1 MSLMLVSTDIGFLDR
16 YAMKQWNRCPNLSK
30 NSQAIRI
37 GIFFIACLVFSHPLI
52 AAISLQDPFPSSVK
66 FVLVQGGERRSQ
78 QEVPIAELY
87 VQAKH
92 RGRGSVSI
100 TYSPLTDGTHSVLY
114 QMVREDGRQFN
125 GGFCAEYE
133 ASNQQRRTYRLC
145 SLKALLSRPLREE
158 ETHLTSIIV
167 LDLSVE
173 L

>member
-1 MSLMLVSTDIGFLDR
+1 MSFILVATDIGFLDR
-16 YAMKQWNRCPNLSK
+16 YAMRQRKQYPNLSK

-37 GIFFIACLVFSHPLI
+37 GIFFIACLVLSHPLI
-52 AAISLQDPFPSSVK
+52 AAISLQDPFPSDVK
-66 FVLVQGGERRSQ
+66 FVLVQGSERRSQ

-100 TYSPLTDGTHSVLY
+100 TYSPLTDGTNSVLY
-114 QMVREDGRQFN
+114 QMVREDGRQLN

-133 ASNQQRRTYRLC
+133 ASNQQRRIYRLC
-145 SLKALLSRPLREE
+145 SLKALLSRSLREE
-158 ETHLTSIIV
+158 EMHLTSTII

>member
-1 MSLMLVSTDIGFLDR
+1 MRQRKR
-16 YAMKQWNRCPNLSK
+16 YPNLSK

-37 GIFFIACLVFSHPLI
+37 GIFFIACLVLSHPLI
-52 AAISLQDPFPSSVK
+52 AAISLQDPFPSDVK
-66 FVLVQGGERRSQ
+66 FVLVQGSERRSQ

-100 TYSPLTDGTHSVLY
+100 TYSPLTDGTNSVLY
-114 QMVREDGRQFN
+114 QMVREN

-133 ASNQQRRTYRLC
+133 ASNQQRRIYRLC
-145 SLKALLSRPLREE
+145 SLKALLSRSLREE
-158 ETHLTSIIV
+158 ETHLTSTII